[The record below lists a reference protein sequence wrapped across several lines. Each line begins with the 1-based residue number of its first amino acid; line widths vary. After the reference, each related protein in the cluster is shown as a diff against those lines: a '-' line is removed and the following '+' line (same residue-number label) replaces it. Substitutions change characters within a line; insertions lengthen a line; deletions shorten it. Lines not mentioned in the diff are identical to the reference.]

1 VTQPG
6 SLLLARF
13 SLRRQF
19 QALIAAG
26 AVLAVLAVVALA
38 SAVRQARQLEATHM
52 AAVEMAREMT
62 GLLVLTQEYLLYGE
76 PRAREQWEARYR
88 RLQDAHAAAQG
99 DAAVPMPGVPQL
111 FRPEQLQLLPTL
123 FGELRREAAAGG
135 DAVLSA
141 RRRELAVDRLLATGQ
156 ALAEN
161 AYDRERAISERRN
174 RSEKRMMALALAGT
188 GALGLLCVGLG
199 ALIARRV
206 LSPLRRLQAAIG
218 AASGAA
224 PSATAAPQ
232 ASADELGALADRM
245 EGLGQELARRGQ
257 ALAER
262 EALLRLVVDHVP
274 AMIGYWDRE
283 GRNRL
288 ANADYR
294 RWFGKAPAE
303 IEGRSIA
310 ELLGPE
316 LYMKNRPFIERAL
329 AGERQ
334 EFERSIPGPDGVTR
348 HSHAV
353 YVPDLRDG
361 RVQGFVAL
369 VTDVTRRVKDEQA
382 LARALAERETLLK
395 EVYHRVKNNL
405 QVVLSLLRLQGRGLV
420 DEAARAALADA
431 AERVRAMA
439 LVHEQLMD
447 SPDGSHVPLARYV
460 PGLLSQLAAGHGC
473 DSTGPVQLVADV
485 ADTLM
490 RLDDAVPLGLLLTEL
505 VVNSLKHG
513 FPDGRAG
520 SVTVRIQPNEDGL
533 FVAVIDDGCG
543 LPLAPV
549 DGRPTL
555 GRQLAAGLAAQLGG
569 ELHHE
574 ATPGGGTTAW
584 LLIPFRA

>member
-1 VTQPG
+1 MNR
-6 SLLLARF
+6 LLRRLRAGF
-13 SLRRQF
+13 DLRRQF
-19 QALIAAG
+19 QLLIGVGVLLAAG
-26 AVLAVLAVVALA
+26 ALVVLGT
-38 SAVRQARQLEATHM
+38 AVRETRRLEAAHL

-76 PRAREQWEARYR
+76 PRARDQWQARYR
-88 RLQDAHAAAQG
+88 RLQQAYAAAQG
-99 DAAVPMPGVPQL
+99 DAEAGMPGIPRL
-111 FRPEQLQLLPTL
+111 ARPEQLQLLPTL
-123 FGELRREAAAGG
+123 FGELQREAVAGSDAA
-135 DAVLSA
+135 LSA
-141 RRRELAVDRLLATGQ
+141 RRRELAVDRLLANGQ

-161 AYDRERAISERRN
+161 AYDRESALSERRH
-174 RSEKRMMALALAGT
+174 RSEQRTMALALAGT
-188 GALGLLCVGLG
+188 TALGLLCAALG
-199 ALIARRV
+199 ALVARRV
-206 LSPLRRLQAAIG
+206 LQPLRRLRAAVQAA
-218 AASGAA
+218 A
-224 PSATAAPQ
+224 PARPSPAPRP
-232 ASADELGALADRM
+232 DELGALADHL
-245 EGLGQELARRGQ
+245 EALGDELARRGE

-288 ANADYR
+288 ANADYQ

-303 IEGRSIA
+303 IEGRTIA

-316 LYMKNRPFIERAL
+316 LYIKNRPFIERAL

-334 EFERSIPGPDGVTR
+334 EFERTIPGPDGVAR
-348 HSHAV
+348 HSHAT

-369 VTDVTRRVKDEQA
+369 VTDVTRRVQDEQA

-405 QVVLSLLRLQGRGLV
+405 QVVLSLLRLQGRGLA
-420 DEAARAALADA
+420 DAAAREALADA

-439 LVHEQLMD
+439 LVHEQLME
-447 SPDGSHVPLARYV
+447 SPDGSHVSLARYV
-460 PGLLSQLAAGHGC
+460 PSLVDRLAAGHGC
-473 DSTGPVQLVADV
+473 DEASPVRLLADA

-505 VVNSLKHG
+505 VVNSLKHA

-520 SVTVRIQPNEDGL
+520 SVMVRVQPNEDGL

-543 LPLAPV
+543 LPLAPAE
-549 DGRPTL
+549 DRPTL

-569 ELHHE
+569 ELRYE

-584 LLIPFRA
+584 LQVPFRP